1 MKFHPYTSLGACL
14 LAFGHLALAA
24 EGRAVDNDSA
34 VAESV
39 PASPPPPPIAA
50 DAQMATVLVTAA
62 RPDLI
67 GIAATSS
74 QGIVN
79 RHELE
84 LRPVYRV
91 GQLLET
97 IPGLVVTA
105 HSGEG
110 KANQYLL
117 RGFNL
122 DHGTDLATYIDGMPV
137 NGRTHTH
144 GQGYTDV
151 NFMIPELAG
160 GVEFTK
166 GPYFAGEGDF
176 SSVGTARIK
185 YVDRIDNQ
193 LSVAVGTVG
202 DQRVFGAATRPFG
215 AGRLLAAAEL
225 VRLDGPW
232 DHPDDVHKL
241 NAVLR
246 YSEGVAADGF
256 ALTAMA
262 YRNRWNAT
270 TDQPARAV
278 AQGLVS
284 RFGSLDPSD
293 GGRAERYSLSGRYAA
308 AWDDWQ
314 LKASAYAIHSR
325 LTLWN
330 DFTHLLDDPVNGDQ
344 HGQNDR
350 RSIVGGEVSLARVG
364 QLFGVYS
371 TSTIGVQTRNDA
383 IDVDLQ
389 HTQRRAVL
397 STDRANHVRE
407 NSIGIHA
414 ENTTHWTPW
423 LRSIAGVREDY
434 FRTRDTDLAIPANS
448 GTQGQALFQPKLSV
462 VIGPFAKTELYLSA
476 GRGFHSNDARS
487 GVDDTGNAYLR
498 PPLLVKSVGSEIG
511 VRSTWI
517 PNLQLSA
524 TLFQINFDSEL
535 IYNGDAGATEAGRPS
550 HRRGVELTG
559 QYRPR
564 PWLAINA
571 NLAFARA
578 RFTDADPAGNY
589 VEDAPDFVAS
599 AGILVDNLGPWSGAL
614 TLRNLGPH
622 PLNNDN
628 SVRSKGYSELNAA
641 LGYKISPTL
650 KISVD
655 IFNLLDAKTNAADY
669 FYTSRL
675 AGEPAEGVEDRHAHP
690 LEPRSLRVTLSKRF

>member
-1 MKFHPYTSLGACL
+1 MIDIGNMQWVRMGTALTGGAAIVAAGGCW
-14 LAFGHLALAA
+14 AQSATLALPQ
-24 EGRAVDNDSA
+24 
-34 VAESV
+34 VAEDME
-39 PASPPPPPIAA
+39 IAK
-50 DAQMATVLVTAA
+50 VVVTAS

-79 RHELE
+79 KHELE

-97 IPGLVVTA
+97 VPGLVVTA

-122 DHGTDLATYIDGMPV
+122 DHGTDLATYVDDMPV
-137 NGRTHTH
+137 NGRTHAH

-166 GPYFAGEGDF
+166 GPYFASEGDF
-176 SSVGTARIK
+176 SSVGTARIR
-185 YVDRIDNQ
+185 YIDRIDNQ
-193 LSVAVGTVG
+193 LSIATGTLG
-202 DQRVFGAATRPFG
+202 DQRTFGAGTFEAG
-215 AGRLLAAAEL
+215 QGRLLAAAEL
-225 VRLDGPW
+225 VRLNGPW
-232 DHPDDVHKL
+232 DHPDDVHKF

-246 YSEGVAADGF
+246 YSVGTPSDGF

-270 TDQPARAV
+270 TDQAARAV
-278 AQGLVS
+278 EQGLIG

-293 GGRAERYSLSGRYAA
+293 GGRAERYSLSGRYARS
-308 AWDDWQ
+308 WGDWQ
-314 LKASAYAIHSR
+314 LKATAYAVRSN

-330 DFTHLLDDPVNGDQ
+330 DFTHLLDDPINGDQ

-350 RSIVGGEVSLARVG
+350 RTIAGGEASLTRSD
-364 QLFGVYS
+364 QLFGAYTV
-371 TSTIGVQTRNDA
+371 TTVGVQTRNDQ

-389 HTQRRAVL
+389 HTARRAVL
-397 STDRANHVRE
+397 STDRSNKVKE
-407 NSIGIHA
+407 NSIGIYT
-414 ENTTHWTPW
+414 ETTSNWTPW
-423 LRSIAGVREDY
+423 FRSVVGVREDY
-434 FRTRDTDLAIPANS
+434 FHTRDTDFAIPANS
-448 GTQGQALFQPKLSV
+448 GVQGQALFQPKINFV
-462 VIGPFAKTELYLSA
+462 VGPFAKTELYLSA

-487 GVDDTGNAYLR
+487 GLNEAKTAYIR
-498 PPLLVKSVGSEIG
+498 PPLLVRSRGSEIG
-511 VRSTWI
+511 VRSSYFS
-517 PNLQLSA
+517 NFQLSA
-524 TLFQINFDSEL
+524 TLFQIDFESEL

-559 QYRPR
+559 QYRPTS
-564 PWLAINA
+564 WLALNA
-571 NLAFARA
+571 NLAVAKA
-578 RFTDADPAGNY
+578 RFRDDDPAGNY

-599 AGILVDNLGPWSGAL
+599 AGVLIDNLGPWSGGL

-628 SVRSKGYSELNAA
+628 SVRSKGYSEFNAA

-675 AGEPAEGVEDRHAHP
+675 AGEPAEGVPDRHSHP
-690 LEPRSLRVTLSKRF
+690 LEPRSLRVALTKRF